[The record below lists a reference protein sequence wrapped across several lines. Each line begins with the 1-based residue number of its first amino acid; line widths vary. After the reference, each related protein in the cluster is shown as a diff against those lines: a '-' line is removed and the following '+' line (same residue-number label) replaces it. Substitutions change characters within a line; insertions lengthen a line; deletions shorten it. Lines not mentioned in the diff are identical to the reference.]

1 MMNVMTSVHADCLDA
16 STDHADNSVSIQ
28 LLDIDGDQDT
38 GNSSSDDDCCS
49 CLCHHCSAVLSDKKE
64 SLPQSK
70 PTLLVSGDIN
80 SPSSMQY
87 PLIRPPQA

>member
-1 MMNVMTSVHADCLDA
+1 MTSVHADCLDA
-16 STDHADNSVSIQ
+16 STDHGDSSASIH
-28 LLDIDGDQDT
+28 LLDTDSDQDT

-64 SLPQSK
+64 SLPQGK
-70 PTLLVSGDIN
+70 LTLLASRVIN